1 MKKCKK
7 CGSEIDETISI
18 CPYCGYADEGTVE
31 PIVESEKELNVDSE
45 SIESSET
52 EKQITADSHT
62 SVEKKTETEK
72 KWFKRKSFIIP
83 TIIAVLFFCLW
94 VGDNSSEELEKT
106 KTELADSRS
115 ELYELQT
122 EYDDYKAEMEPF
134 EEYSL
139 EDIEQAKKI
148 REKEEKEKQKALEE
162 EKKKGYNTGITYE
175 QLART
180 PDKYEGKKVK
190 FRGRVVQVIEGDDE
204 IQIRLA
210 VNDNYDTILYGG
222 YDPSIVDSRILEDDY
237 ITIYGISVGTI
248 SYESTMG
255 GQITIPGVAIEKIDQ

>member
-1 MKKCKK
+1 
-7 CGSEIDETISI
+7 
-18 CPYCGYADEGTVE
+18 
-31 PIVESEKELNVDSE
+31 
-45 SIESSET
+45 
-52 EKQITADSHT
+52 
-62 SVEKKTETEK
+62 
-72 KWFKRKSFIIP
+72 
-83 TIIAVLFFCLW
+83 
-94 VGDNSSEELEKT
+94 
-106 KTELADSRS
+106 
-115 ELYELQT
+115 
-122 EYDDYKAEMEPF
+122 MEPF

-255 GQITIPGVAIEKIDQ
+255 GQITIPGVAIEKIDQQSLYNDYDPTVFPYSSGMKGIKL